1 MADAGSIDFV
11 AMAIGRI
18 ERIGGSGV
26 VLTIRPRAM
35 AIALHCFSR
44 ALHPE
49 LFQVVQTGVFDR
61 NDYRVEVDITHEGHR
76 IQFYYKTLTLCEVA
90 SSAHQPLP
98 TRRLMHRGLIGDPHS
113 FRTDAPRGVIYQTTY
128 QREVLPAELFAM
140 IHKEF
145 RQKRQESDLLHLFE
159 SSGRVSIGAASLLH
173 VDLRSR
179 RAVVYGLHTFPDD
192 LAIVKTTS
200 SFELPSDETASDEM
214 ATQELPSE

>member
-1 MADAGSIDFV
+1 
-11 AMAIGRI
+11 
-18 ERIGGSGV
+18 
-26 VLTIRPRAM
+26 
-35 AIALHCFSR
+35 
-44 ALHPE
+44 
-49 LFQVVQTGVFDR
+49 
-61 NDYRVEVDITHEGHR
+61 
-76 IQFYYKTLTLCEVA
+76 
-90 SSAHQPLP
+90 
-98 TRRLMHRGLIGDPHS
+98 MHRGLIGDPYS

-179 RAVVYGLHTFPDD
+179 RVVVYGLHTFPDD

-200 SFELPSDETASDEM
+200 SFELPSEESESEEVANN
-214 ATQELPSE
+214 PSA